1 MPRALGGSWAAFA
14 AKRGTRQFVSKRVP
28 LLAVNPEHPEPH
40 RIGQAVSRLVQGQ
53 VIGYP
58 TDTVYG
64 FGADIEHRQ
73 AIDKLYG
80 LRKLDPKKPLSLVC
94 ADQSEVSRYAAVS
107 DECFRFMKRVL
118 PGPYTFVLRA
128 TRQAPRLGQNKR
140 RAVGIRIPANPV
152 ARALVERLG
161 RPIVSTS
168 VPLEGEPYS
177 DPVELAER
185 YGGREVSLFLDGGL
199 APGDQSTVIDWSE
212 DEPEVLRLG
221 AGDISD
227 LIEG

>member
-1 MPRALGGSWAAFA
+1 M
-14 AKRGTRQFVSKRVP
+14 SKRVP
-28 LLAVNPEHPEPH
+28 LLSVNPEHPEPH

-64 FGADIEHRQ
+64 FAADIEHRQ
-73 AIDKLYG
+73 AIDRLYG

-94 ADQSEVSRYAAVS
+94 ADQSEVSRYAVVS

-128 TRQAPRLGQNKR
+128 TRQAPRLGQSKR
-140 RAVGIRIPANPV
+140 RAVGIRIPASPV

-161 RPIVSTS
+161 RPIVSTGI
-168 VPLEGEPYS
+168 PLDGAAYS
-177 DPVELAER
+177 DPMELAER
-185 YGGREVSLFLDGGL
+185 YAGGDVTLFLDGGL
-199 APGDQSTVIDWSE
+199 APGALSTVIDWSE
-212 DEPEVLRLG
+212 DEPEILRLG
-221 AGDISD
+221 AGDVSD
-227 LIEG
+227 LQD